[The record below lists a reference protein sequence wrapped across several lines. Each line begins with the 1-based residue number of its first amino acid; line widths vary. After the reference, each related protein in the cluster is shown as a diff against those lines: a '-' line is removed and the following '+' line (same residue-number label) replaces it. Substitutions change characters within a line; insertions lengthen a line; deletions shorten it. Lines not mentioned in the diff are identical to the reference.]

1 MKIAYSHLVSFFE
14 EEPSIEEVS
23 NYLFQLGHENEID
36 DDILDIE
43 FTPNRGDC
51 LSLLG
56 LARDLGTFYT
66 VSEPLDYYEDDIAPL
81 EIDFVNHSVNDCPNI
96 SFLTIEV
103 DEAPNIYKDY
113 LESYFSTFKINKNN
127 FFTDISNYI
136 AYEMGQPTHCYDNS
150 LISGGIEFTSDII
163 NEDFETLLDKTI
175 TLGGKNCFFRS
186 NNEVINLAGV
196 MGGKST
202 ACNKDTKSVL
212 IECAYFKPES
222 IIGIAQK
229 YNLHSDASYKFE
241 RGVNPDIQ
249 EKTLRRFINIVS
261 EHTTIKDI
269 KFTNFPSKELSP
281 KKIKFDH
288 ERIQNILGTEIREA
302 AYKDSITKI
311 GFEIEK
317 NEIVVPLFRH
327 DITNQNDLAEEMA
340 RIIGYDNIEA
350 ADFMI
355 SNSESNKN
363 FDEENSLRYF
373 LAGHGF
379 NEVIN
384 MPFSS
389 NSPASLEIDNPLDSN
404 RSFFRTT
411 LKNSLIENLLYNEKR
426 QKESIKL
433 FEISDIYSID
443 SVGEIVVNKYL
454 GIIVSGRRG
463 NNYKEFSQK
472 LDSKFL
478 ARVLQIDQNEV
489 YEISREGLDTKIKN
503 KIFIALLEFNN
514 LSKSLTNIENQKLD
528 NIKFNTY
535 IPISD
540 FPSSTRD
547 LSFVLSDE
555 SKINKIEDMI
565 FSFKSIN
572 LKNAFVFDFY
582 NDRKNDKIKIGFRF
596 EFNSINKT
604 LTVDDVDKEIDDIV
618 TLCKEIGGVEV
629 PGYSK

>member
-1 MKIAYSHLVSFFE
+1 MPQYI
-14 EEPSIEEVS
+14 
-23 NYLFQLGHENEID
+23 
-36 DDILDIE
+36 
-43 FTPNRGDC
+43 
-51 LSLLG
+51 
-56 LARDLGTFYT
+56 
-66 VSEPLDYYEDDIAPL
+66 
-81 EIDFVNHSVNDCPNI
+81 
-96 SFLTIEV
+96 FLTIEI
-103 DEAPNIYKDY
+103 DEVPNVYKDY
-113 LESYFSTFKINKNN
+113 LESYFSIFKINKNN

-175 TLGGKNCFFRS
+175 TLEGKNCFFRS

-249 EKTLRRFINIVS
+249 EKKTLRRFINIVS

-269 KFTNFPSKELSP
+269 KFTNFPSKELPP

-317 NEIVVPLFRH
+317 NEIIVPLFRH

-340 RIIGYDNIEA
+340 RIIGYDNIQA

-404 RSFFRTT
+404 RGFFRTT

-443 SVGEIVVNKYL
+443 SDGEIIVDKYL

-478 ARVLQIDQNEV
+478 AGVLQIDQNEV

-503 KIFIALLEFNN
+503 KIFVALLEFNN

-572 LKNAFVFDFY
+572 LKNAFVFDF
-582 NDRKNDKIKIGFRF
+582 
-596 EFNSINKT
+596 
-604 LTVDDVDKEIDDIV
+604 L
-618 TLCKEIGGVEV
+618 
-629 PGYSK
+629 